1 MGVGSG
7 FTGRLAMGRPPVP
20 WAEVEH
26 YTRVV
31 QALLRG
37 EQVEWEGAIIQL
49 IQPDERFGPALPVS
63 VPWAV
68 AGEGPKGT
76 RVARDLGAD
85 LFRITVPEPD
95 FGRQTMMVIGTVLD
109 DGEDPGSERVLD
121 AAGHAA
127 ALYLHWAV
135 EHGVIDELL
144 GEGGHVWA
152 AAYDGI
158 PENVRHIALHDRHVV
173 GVNDIDR
180 PFVTGEVM
188 VGRGRRAHPDQWR
201 DRLAELEKGGCELR
215 PLPARRPR
223 HPPRARGVRRRLRP
237 LTRGEPRMDDLQFI
251 EWHEDGPIAT
261 AWLDRPPVNAT
272 DQQLYSEIRTFFR
285 TLPDRLT
292 TARVVVLAGRGKHF
306 CAGNDLAEF
315 QTLDPDNAPERLLVA
330 REAFWAIYDSPY
342 PVIAAVHGVAV
353 GSGLAIAASCD
364 LVVAAEGARFATP
377 EVNVGVLG
385 GAKHLSRLVPQG
397 MVRLM
402 HYTGDLYPPSSSC
415 PTAASSR
422 SSRRSSC
429 STRRRRW
436 RAPIA
441 RHSPVTLRLA
451 KRSLNGIE
459 YSDLK
464 TGYEFEQGLTR
475 ELSGYEDSKEAV
487 NAFLDRRTPVYTG
500 R

>member
-1 MGVGSG
+1 
-7 FTGRLAMGRPPVP
+7 
-20 WAEVEH
+20 
-26 YTRVV
+26 
-31 QALLRG
+31 
-37 EQVEWEGAIIQL
+37 
-49 IQPDERFGPALPVS
+49 
-63 VPWAV
+63 
-68 AGEGPKGT
+68 
-76 RVARDLGAD
+76 
-85 LFRITVPEPD
+85 
-95 FGRQTMMVIGTVLD
+95 
-109 DGEDPGSERVLD
+109 
-121 AAGHAA
+121 
-127 ALYLHWAV
+127 
-135 EHGVIDELL
+135 
-144 GEGGHVWA
+144 
-152 AAYDGI
+152 
-158 PENVRHIALHDRHVV
+158 
-173 GVNDIDR
+173 
-180 PFVTGEVM
+180 
-188 VGRGRRAHPDQWR
+188 
-201 DRLAELEKGGCELR
+201 
-215 PLPARRPR
+215 
-223 HPPRARGVRRRLRP
+223 
-237 LTRGEPRMDDLQFI
+237 MDDLQLI

-272 DQQLYSEIRTFFR
+272 DHQLYSEIRTFFR

-315 QTLDPDNAPERLLVA
+315 QTLDPDNAPERLQLA

-402 HYTGDLYPPSSSC
+402 HYTGDLYPAEQLLPYGGIVEIV
-415 PTAASSR
+415 PQERLLDAARDLAR
-422 SSRRSSC
+422 S
-429 STRRRRW
+429 
-436 RAPIA
+436 IA

-459 YSDLK
+459 YADLK
-464 TGYEFEQGLTR
+464 SGYEFEQGLTR
-475 ELSGYEDSKEAV
+475 ELSGHADSKEAV